1 MSILEPNAGAGCD
14 GGNGADNPPVRIKAR
29 LPRFMPGG
37 ILALLILGALTAWA
51 SPFANQIP
59 FTQPDGTAIVL
70 WGQGDEFYAVFETLD
85 GYTVVFH
92 QPTQA
97 YEYAQL
103 SPAGDQLL
111 STGVAVGQGNPV
123 ALGLKQHLRIN
134 PEAVRQ
140 QVAQRFANW
149 DQVMGV
155 SQRWS
160 ELKAERQ
167 LADLAAK
174 DGPQLS
180 PPSFT
185 TTGVKLGLTLL
196 IDFSDDVGTIPQAE
210 ILNFS
215 NGDSYT
221 GYGNNGS
228 VKKYYL
234 DNSNNQLT
242 YSNVVTL
249 YIRVP
254 LPKTNYNDTTIDC
267 GAEGRALI
275 TAAINAMKALSNYT
289 TTILPTFSNL
299 TVDAS
304 SQVLACN
311 VFFAGNNSGVW
322 SFGLWPHSWV
332 LASGLDLGNGK
343 KVYKY
348 QITNIG
354 TSLALGTFCHEN
366 GHMLCGFPDI
376 YDYGY
381 DSYGG
386 AGIFCLMG
394 YGGSGGNPVQICAY
408 LKRAAGWATTVSLTS
423 SSNLTASVS
432 ASGAG
437 FNKFYRYAKPT
448 SSTEYYLV
456 ENRQKAGRDANLP
469 ASGIAIWH
477 VDELGNK
484 DYQNTN
490 FNTIHTNYEVSLIQA
505 DNLWHFQKYLNS
517 GDSKDL
523 YFLGNTATGYANR
536 FSDTNAPSAR
546 WWDGASSGLIFHH
559 FSASGTTMTF
569 GVGTEGAMISFDT
582 NTLAAESCA
591 PGNGAIDPGEVVT
604 VNFGLKNVGVSGT
617 ANLVATLLVTNGVTA
632 PSSAQTFG
640 ALLAGGAAVS
650 RPFTFTANGSCG
662 GICTAVFQLQDG
674 TTNLGTISYAFTLG
688 AAGSPAAA
696 NYSSGGVAVTISDNT
711 TVEVPLTLTNV
722 GAVAD
727 VNVRVRLNHTYDADL
742 NLELVH
748 PDGTVISLATA
759 RGSSGDNFGSGA
771 TDCTGTFTVFDDSA
785 GTAIGSG
792 AAPFAGSYVPEQLLS
807 ALNGK
812 SVTGTWKL
820 RVTDTAGGDVG
831 TIYCFQLDLTS
842 QSYVCCSGVGSNV
855 PPVLASIEGAALSY
869 LENQSATALSATLT
883 ASDDGSLT
891 NATVNITSGF
901 ASGEDVLALSP
912 NPQNG
917 ISAAYAGGV
926 LTLTGATNAASYQA
940 ALRSV
945 TYSNTSDAP
954 SPATRTVTF
963 TVKDA
968 GGLASGSQSR
978 NITVTTVNDAPSFAK
993 GANQNVS
1000 ACSGAQSVSGWAGN
1014 ISGGPSD
1021 ESSQALDFIVTNNHN
1036 GLFAVQPAVNPIGTL
1051 TYTLAANSNG
1061 VATVSVKLHDNGGTG
1076 SGGVDTSAAQLFTIT
1091 VADSQ
1096 NPVLTCSSNLVL
1108 SADAGQCS
1116 RSNVVF
1122 AVSATDNCVVTNLV
1136 SNPASGST
1144 FLVGTTIVTNTATD
1158 SSGNTS
1164 RCLFTVTIL
1173 DAAPPTITGPT
1184 NLEVSADPGQCH
1196 ATGVNLGV
1204 ALATNDNCGILTVTN
1219 NAPAQ
1224 YPKGQTIVTWTAV
1237 DSSGNLATCEQTV
1250 TVADS
1255 EAPQLTCP
1263 VNIATTNDLG
1273 RCSAAVNLGAPLATN
1288 DNCGILTVTND
1299 APVEFPVGTN
1309 WVTWTAV
1316 DTSGNISTCG
1326 QMVIVQDVT
1335 PPVLTCAT
1343 NKTVECGVAWN
1354 FDEPTAL
1361 DDCCG
1366 TNLTLTILSTVT
1378 NGDFCQTIITRTW
1391 EATDCCSNSA
1401 TCSQTVTI
1409 TDTMPPVLICAT
1421 NKTVECGAA
1430 WGFDEPTAL
1439 DACCGTN
1446 LTLTMLSTVTNGDFC
1461 QAIVTRT
1468 WEATDCCSHSAT
1480 GSQTVTI
1487 TDTTPPVL
1495 TCATSK
1501 TVECGASWN
1510 FDEPTALDACCGTN
1524 LTLTILSTVT
1534 NGDFCQAIVTRTWEA
1549 TDCCTNSA
1557 TCSQTVTITDTTPPV
1572 LTCAT
1577 NKTVECG
1584 AAWSFDEPTA
1594 LDGCCGPNLTLTILN
1609 TVTNG
1614 DFCQAIVTR
1623 TWEATDGCTN
1633 AATCSQTVTVTP
1645 APPPAMSVS
1654 PATGLLTVTWLT
1666 VPDRTNWVE
1675 YTDNLSGTNWIVL
1688 TNVAGSGGP
1697 LIISDGPISGHVQRY
1712 YRLRVQ

>member
-1 MSILEPNAGAGCD
+1 M
-14 GGNGADNPPVRIKAR
+14 
-29 LPRFMPGG
+29 
-37 ILALLILGALTAWA
+37 
-51 SPFANQIP
+51 
-59 FTQPDGTAIVL
+59 
-70 WGQGDEFYAVFETLD
+70 
-85 GYTVVFH
+85 
-92 QPTQA
+92 
-97 YEYAQL
+97 
-103 SPAGDQLL
+103 
-111 STGVAVGQGNPV
+111 
-123 ALGLKQHLRIN
+123 
-134 PEAVRQ
+134 
-140 QVAQRFANW
+140 
-149 DQVMGV
+149 
-155 SQRWS
+155 
-160 ELKAERQ
+160 
-167 LADLAAK
+167 
-174 DGPQLS
+174 
-180 PPSFT
+180 
-185 TTGVKLGLTLL
+185 
-196 IDFSDDVGTIPQAE
+196 
-210 ILNFS
+210 
-215 NGDSYT
+215 
-221 GYGNNGS
+221 
-228 VKKYYL
+228 
-234 DNSNNQLT
+234 
-242 YSNVVTL
+242 
-249 YIRVP
+249 
-254 LPKTNYNDTTIDC
+254 
-267 GAEGRALI
+267 
-275 TAAINAMKALSNYT
+275 
-289 TTILPTFSNL
+289 
-299 TVDAS
+299 
-304 SQVLACN
+304 
-311 VFFAGNNSGVW
+311 
-322 SFGLWPHSWV
+322 
-332 LASGLDLGNGK
+332 
-343 KVYKY
+343 
-348 QITNIG
+348 
-354 TSLALGTFCHEN
+354 
-366 GHMLCGFPDI
+366 
-376 YDYGY
+376 
-381 DSYGG
+381 
-386 AGIFCLMG
+386 
-394 YGGSGGNPVQICAY
+394 
-408 LKRAAGWATTVSLTS
+408 
-423 SSNLTASVS
+423 
-432 ASGAG
+432 
-437 FNKFYRYAKPT
+437 
-448 SSTEYYLV
+448 
-456 ENRQKAGRDANLP
+456 
-469 ASGIAIWH
+469 
-477 VDELGNK
+477 
-484 DYQNTN
+484 
-490 FNTIHTNYEVSLIQA
+490 
-505 DNLWHFQKYLNS
+505 
-517 GDSKDL
+517 
-523 YFLGNTATGYANR
+523 
-536 FSDTNAPSAR
+536 
-546 WWDGASSGLIFHH
+546 
-559 FSASGTTMTF
+559 
-569 GVGTEGAMISFDT
+569 
-582 NTLAAESCA
+582 
-591 PGNGAIDPGEVVT
+591 
-604 VNFGLKNVGVSGT
+604 
-617 ANLVATLLVTNGVTA
+617 
-632 PSSAQTFG
+632 
-640 ALLAGGAAVS
+640 
-650 RPFTFTANGSCG
+650 
-662 GICTAVFQLQDG
+662 
-674 TTNLGTISYAFTLG
+674 
-688 AAGSPAAA
+688 
-696 NYSSGGVAVTISDNT
+696 
-711 TVEVPLTLTNV
+711 
-722 GAVAD
+722 
-727 VNVRVRLNHTYDADL
+727 
-742 NLELVH
+742 
-748 PDGTVISLATA
+748 
-759 RGSSGDNFGSGA
+759 
-771 TDCTGTFTVFDDSA
+771 
-785 GTAIGSG
+785 
-792 AAPFAGSYVPEQLLS
+792 
-807 ALNGK
+807 
-812 SVTGTWKL
+812 
-820 RVTDTAGGDVG
+820 
-831 TIYCFQLDLTS
+831 
-842 QSYVCCSGVGSNV
+842 
-855 PPVLASIEGAALSY
+855 
-869 LENQSATALSATLT
+869 
-883 ASDDGSLT
+883 
-891 NATVNITSGF
+891 
-901 ASGEDVLALSP
+901 
-912 NPQNG
+912 
-917 ISAAYAGGV
+917 
-926 LTLTGATNAASYQA
+926 
-940 ALRSV
+940 
-945 TYSNTSDAP
+945 
-954 SPATRTVTF
+954 
-963 TVKDA
+963 
-968 GGLASGSQSR
+968 
-978 NITVTTVNDAPSFAK
+978 
-993 GANQNVS
+993 
-1000 ACSGAQSVSGWAGN
+1000 
-1014 ISGGPSD
+1014 
-1021 ESSQALDFIVTNNHN
+1021 
-1036 GLFAVQPAVNPIGTL
+1036 
-1051 TYTLAANSNG
+1051 
-1061 VATVSVKLHDNGGTG
+1061 
-1076 SGGVDTSAAQLFTIT
+1076 
-1091 VADSQ
+1091 
-1096 NPVLTCSSNLVL
+1096 
-1108 SADAGQCS
+1108 
-1116 RSNVVF
+1116 
-1122 AVSATDNCVVTNLV
+1122 
-1136 SNPASGST
+1136 
-1144 FLVGTTIVTNTATD
+1144 
-1158 SSGNTS
+1158 
-1164 RCLFTVTIL
+1164 FTVTIL

-1495 TCATSK
+1495 PCATSKTVECGASWNFDEPTALDACCGTNLTLTILSTVTNGDFCQTIVTRTWEATDCCSNSATGSQTVTITDTTPPVLPCATSK

-1697 LIISDGPISGHVQRY
+1697 LIISDGPISSRVQRY

>member
-1 MSILEPNAGAGCD
+1 M
-14 GGNGADNPPVRIKAR
+14 
-29 LPRFMPGG
+29 
-37 ILALLILGALTAWA
+37 
-51 SPFANQIP
+51 
-59 FTQPDGTAIVL
+59 FT
-70 WGQGDEFYAVFETLD
+70 
-85 GYTVVFH
+85 
-92 QPTQA
+92 
-97 YEYAQL
+97 
-103 SPAGDQLL
+103 
-111 STGVAVGQGNPV
+111 
-123 ALGLKQHLRIN
+123 
-134 PEAVRQ
+134 
-140 QVAQRFANW
+140 
-149 DQVMGV
+149 
-155 SQRWS
+155 
-160 ELKAERQ
+160 
-167 LADLAAK
+167 
-174 DGPQLS
+174 
-180 PPSFT
+180 
-185 TTGVKLGLTLL
+185 
-196 IDFSDDVGTIPQAE
+196 
-210 ILNFS
+210 
-215 NGDSYT
+215 
-221 GYGNNGS
+221 
-228 VKKYYL
+228 
-234 DNSNNQLT
+234 
-242 YSNVVTL
+242 
-249 YIRVP
+249 
-254 LPKTNYNDTTIDC
+254 
-267 GAEGRALI
+267 
-275 TAAINAMKALSNYT
+275 
-289 TTILPTFSNL
+289 
-299 TVDAS
+299 
-304 SQVLACN
+304 
-311 VFFAGNNSGVW
+311 
-322 SFGLWPHSWV
+322 
-332 LASGLDLGNGK
+332 
-343 KVYKY
+343 
-348 QITNIG
+348 
-354 TSLALGTFCHEN
+354 
-366 GHMLCGFPDI
+366 
-376 YDYGY
+376 
-381 DSYGG
+381 
-386 AGIFCLMG
+386 
-394 YGGSGGNPVQICAY
+394 
-408 LKRAAGWATTVSLTS
+408 
-423 SSNLTASVS
+423 
-432 ASGAG
+432 
-437 FNKFYRYAKPT
+437 
-448 SSTEYYLV
+448 
-456 ENRQKAGRDANLP
+456 
-469 ASGIAIWH
+469 
-477 VDELGNK
+477 
-484 DYQNTN
+484 
-490 FNTIHTNYEVSLIQA
+490 
-505 DNLWHFQKYLNS
+505 
-517 GDSKDL
+517 
-523 YFLGNTATGYANR
+523 
-536 FSDTNAPSAR
+536 
-546 WWDGASSGLIFHH
+546 
-559 FSASGTTMTF
+559 
-569 GVGTEGAMISFDT
+569 
-582 NTLAAESCA
+582 
-591 PGNGAIDPGEVVT
+591 VT
-604 VNFGLKNVGVSGT
+604 V
-617 ANLVATLLVTNGVTA
+617 
-632 PSSAQTFG
+632 
-640 ALLAGGAAVS
+640 
-650 RPFTFTANGSCG
+650 
-662 GICTAVFQLQDG
+662 
-674 TTNLGTISYAFTLG
+674 
-688 AAGSPAAA
+688 
-696 NYSSGGVAVTISDNT
+696 
-711 TVEVPLTLTNV
+711 
-722 GAVAD
+722 
-727 VNVRVRLNHTYDADL
+727 
-742 NLELVH
+742 
-748 PDGTVISLATA
+748 
-759 RGSSGDNFGSGA
+759 
-771 TDCTGTFTVFDDSA
+771 TDS
-785 GTAIGSG
+785 
-792 AAPFAGSYVPEQLLS
+792 E
-807 ALNGK
+807 
-812 SVTGTWKL
+812 
-820 RVTDTAGGDVG
+820 
-831 TIYCFQLDLTS
+831 
-842 QSYVCCSGVGSNV
+842 
-855 PPVLASIEGAALSY
+855 
-869 LENQSATALSATLT
+869 
-883 ASDDGSLT
+883 
-891 NATVNITSGF
+891 
-901 ASGEDVLALSP
+901 
-912 NPQNG
+912 
-917 ISAAYAGGV
+917 
-926 LTLTGATNAASYQA
+926 
-940 ALRSV
+940 
-945 TYSNTSDAP
+945 
-954 SPATRTVTF
+954 
-963 TVKDA
+963 
-968 GGLASGSQSR
+968 
-978 NITVTTVNDAPSFAK
+978 
-993 GANQNVS
+993 
-1000 ACSGAQSVSGWAGN
+1000 
-1014 ISGGPSD
+1014 
-1021 ESSQALDFIVTNNHN
+1021 
-1036 GLFAVQPAVNPIGTL
+1036 
-1051 TYTLAANSNG
+1051 
-1061 VATVSVKLHDNGGTG
+1061 
-1076 SGGVDTSAAQLFTIT
+1076 
-1091 VADSQ
+1091 

-1116 RSNVVF
+1116 RSNVGF
-1122 AVSATDNCVVTNLV
+1122 TVSATDNCAVTNLV

-1487 TDTTPPVL
+1487 TDTMPPVLICATNKTVECGAAWGFDEPTALDACCGTNLTLTMLSTVTNGDFCQAIVTRTWEATDCCSHSATGSQTVTITDTTPPVL
-1495 TCATSK
+1495 PCATSKTVECGASWNFDEPTALDACCGTNLTLTILSTVTNGDFCQTIVTRTWEATDCCSNSATGSQTVTITDTTPPVLPCATSK

-1697 LIISDGPISGHVQRY
+1697 LIISDGPISSRVQRY

>member
-1 MSILEPNAGAGCD
+1 M
-14 GGNGADNPPVRIKAR
+14 
-29 LPRFMPGG
+29 
-37 ILALLILGALTAWA
+37 
-51 SPFANQIP
+51 
-59 FTQPDGTAIVL
+59 FT
-70 WGQGDEFYAVFETLD
+70 
-85 GYTVVFH
+85 
-92 QPTQA
+92 
-97 YEYAQL
+97 
-103 SPAGDQLL
+103 
-111 STGVAVGQGNPV
+111 
-123 ALGLKQHLRIN
+123 
-134 PEAVRQ
+134 
-140 QVAQRFANW
+140 
-149 DQVMGV
+149 
-155 SQRWS
+155 
-160 ELKAERQ
+160 
-167 LADLAAK
+167 
-174 DGPQLS
+174 
-180 PPSFT
+180 
-185 TTGVKLGLTLL
+185 
-196 IDFSDDVGTIPQAE
+196 
-210 ILNFS
+210 
-215 NGDSYT
+215 
-221 GYGNNGS
+221 
-228 VKKYYL
+228 
-234 DNSNNQLT
+234 
-242 YSNVVTL
+242 
-249 YIRVP
+249 
-254 LPKTNYNDTTIDC
+254 
-267 GAEGRALI
+267 
-275 TAAINAMKALSNYT
+275 
-289 TTILPTFSNL
+289 
-299 TVDAS
+299 
-304 SQVLACN
+304 
-311 VFFAGNNSGVW
+311 
-322 SFGLWPHSWV
+322 
-332 LASGLDLGNGK
+332 
-343 KVYKY
+343 
-348 QITNIG
+348 
-354 TSLALGTFCHEN
+354 
-366 GHMLCGFPDI
+366 
-376 YDYGY
+376 
-381 DSYGG
+381 
-386 AGIFCLMG
+386 
-394 YGGSGGNPVQICAY
+394 
-408 LKRAAGWATTVSLTS
+408 
-423 SSNLTASVS
+423 
-432 ASGAG
+432 
-437 FNKFYRYAKPT
+437 
-448 SSTEYYLV
+448 
-456 ENRQKAGRDANLP
+456 
-469 ASGIAIWH
+469 
-477 VDELGNK
+477 
-484 DYQNTN
+484 
-490 FNTIHTNYEVSLIQA
+490 
-505 DNLWHFQKYLNS
+505 
-517 GDSKDL
+517 
-523 YFLGNTATGYANR
+523 
-536 FSDTNAPSAR
+536 
-546 WWDGASSGLIFHH
+546 
-559 FSASGTTMTF
+559 
-569 GVGTEGAMISFDT
+569 
-582 NTLAAESCA
+582 
-591 PGNGAIDPGEVVT
+591 VT
-604 VNFGLKNVGVSGT
+604 V
-617 ANLVATLLVTNGVTA
+617 
-632 PSSAQTFG
+632 
-640 ALLAGGAAVS
+640 
-650 RPFTFTANGSCG
+650 
-662 GICTAVFQLQDG
+662 
-674 TTNLGTISYAFTLG
+674 
-688 AAGSPAAA
+688 
-696 NYSSGGVAVTISDNT
+696 
-711 TVEVPLTLTNV
+711 
-722 GAVAD
+722 
-727 VNVRVRLNHTYDADL
+727 
-742 NLELVH
+742 
-748 PDGTVISLATA
+748 
-759 RGSSGDNFGSGA
+759 
-771 TDCTGTFTVFDDSA
+771 TDS
-785 GTAIGSG
+785 
-792 AAPFAGSYVPEQLLS
+792 E
-807 ALNGK
+807 
-812 SVTGTWKL
+812 
-820 RVTDTAGGDVG
+820 
-831 TIYCFQLDLTS
+831 
-842 QSYVCCSGVGSNV
+842 
-855 PPVLASIEGAALSY
+855 
-869 LENQSATALSATLT
+869 
-883 ASDDGSLT
+883 
-891 NATVNITSGF
+891 
-901 ASGEDVLALSP
+901 
-912 NPQNG
+912 
-917 ISAAYAGGV
+917 
-926 LTLTGATNAASYQA
+926 
-940 ALRSV
+940 
-945 TYSNTSDAP
+945 
-954 SPATRTVTF
+954 
-963 TVKDA
+963 
-968 GGLASGSQSR
+968 
-978 NITVTTVNDAPSFAK
+978 
-993 GANQNVS
+993 
-1000 ACSGAQSVSGWAGN
+1000 
-1014 ISGGPSD
+1014 
-1021 ESSQALDFIVTNNHN
+1021 
-1036 GLFAVQPAVNPIGTL
+1036 
-1051 TYTLAANSNG
+1051 
-1061 VATVSVKLHDNGGTG
+1061 
-1076 SGGVDTSAAQLFTIT
+1076 
-1091 VADSQ
+1091 

-1116 RSNVVF
+1116 RSNVGF
-1122 AVSATDNCVVTNLV
+1122 TVSATDNCAVTNLV

-1495 TCATSK
+1495 PCATSKTVECGASWNFDEPTALDACCGTNLTLTILSTVTNGDFCQTIVTRTWEATDCCSNSATGSQTVTITDTTPPVLPCATSK

-1697 LIISDGPISGHVQRY
+1697 LIISDGPISSRVQRY

>member
-1 MSILEPNAGAGCD
+1 MG
-14 GGNGADNPPVRIKAR
+14 
-29 LPRFMPGG
+29 
-37 ILALLILGALTAWA
+37 
-51 SPFANQIP
+51 
-59 FTQPDGTAIVL
+59 FT
-70 WGQGDEFYAVFETLD
+70 
-85 GYTVVFH
+85 
-92 QPTQA
+92 
-97 YEYAQL
+97 
-103 SPAGDQLL
+103 
-111 STGVAVGQGNPV
+111 
-123 ALGLKQHLRIN
+123 
-134 PEAVRQ
+134 
-140 QVAQRFANW
+140 
-149 DQVMGV
+149 
-155 SQRWS
+155 
-160 ELKAERQ
+160 
-167 LADLAAK
+167 
-174 DGPQLS
+174 
-180 PPSFT
+180 
-185 TTGVKLGLTLL
+185 
-196 IDFSDDVGTIPQAE
+196 
-210 ILNFS
+210 
-215 NGDSYT
+215 
-221 GYGNNGS
+221 
-228 VKKYYL
+228 
-234 DNSNNQLT
+234 
-242 YSNVVTL
+242 
-249 YIRVP
+249 
-254 LPKTNYNDTTIDC
+254 
-267 GAEGRALI
+267 
-275 TAAINAMKALSNYT
+275 
-289 TTILPTFSNL
+289 
-299 TVDAS
+299 
-304 SQVLACN
+304 
-311 VFFAGNNSGVW
+311 
-322 SFGLWPHSWV
+322 
-332 LASGLDLGNGK
+332 
-343 KVYKY
+343 
-348 QITNIG
+348 
-354 TSLALGTFCHEN
+354 
-366 GHMLCGFPDI
+366 
-376 YDYGY
+376 
-381 DSYGG
+381 
-386 AGIFCLMG
+386 
-394 YGGSGGNPVQICAY
+394 
-408 LKRAAGWATTVSLTS
+408 
-423 SSNLTASVS
+423 
-432 ASGAG
+432 
-437 FNKFYRYAKPT
+437 
-448 SSTEYYLV
+448 
-456 ENRQKAGRDANLP
+456 
-469 ASGIAIWH
+469 
-477 VDELGNK
+477 
-484 DYQNTN
+484 
-490 FNTIHTNYEVSLIQA
+490 
-505 DNLWHFQKYLNS
+505 
-517 GDSKDL
+517 
-523 YFLGNTATGYANR
+523 
-536 FSDTNAPSAR
+536 
-546 WWDGASSGLIFHH
+546 
-559 FSASGTTMTF
+559 
-569 GVGTEGAMISFDT
+569 
-582 NTLAAESCA
+582 
-591 PGNGAIDPGEVVT
+591 
-604 VNFGLKNVGVSGT
+604 
-617 ANLVATLLVTNGVTA
+617 
-632 PSSAQTFG
+632 
-640 ALLAGGAAVS
+640 
-650 RPFTFTANGSCG
+650 
-662 GICTAVFQLQDG
+662 
-674 TTNLGTISYAFTLG
+674 
-688 AAGSPAAA
+688 
-696 NYSSGGVAVTISDNT
+696 
-711 TVEVPLTLTNV
+711 
-722 GAVAD
+722 
-727 VNVRVRLNHTYDADL
+727 
-742 NLELVH
+742 
-748 PDGTVISLATA
+748 
-759 RGSSGDNFGSGA
+759 
-771 TDCTGTFTVFDDSA
+771 
-785 GTAIGSG
+785 
-792 AAPFAGSYVPEQLLS
+792 
-807 ALNGK
+807 
-812 SVTGTWKL
+812 
-820 RVTDTAGGDVG
+820 
-831 TIYCFQLDLTS
+831 
-842 QSYVCCSGVGSNV
+842 
-855 PPVLASIEGAALSY
+855 
-869 LENQSATALSATLT
+869 
-883 ASDDGSLT
+883 
-891 NATVNITSGF
+891 
-901 ASGEDVLALSP
+901 
-912 NPQNG
+912 
-917 ISAAYAGGV
+917 
-926 LTLTGATNAASYQA
+926 
-940 ALRSV
+940 
-945 TYSNTSDAP
+945 
-954 SPATRTVTF
+954 
-963 TVKDA
+963 
-968 GGLASGSQSR
+968 
-978 NITVTTVNDAPSFAK
+978 
-993 GANQNVS
+993 
-1000 ACSGAQSVSGWAGN
+1000 
-1014 ISGGPSD
+1014 
-1021 ESSQALDFIVTNNHN
+1021 
-1036 GLFAVQPAVNPIGTL
+1036 
-1051 TYTLAANSNG
+1051 
-1061 VATVSVKLHDNGGTG
+1061 
-1076 SGGVDTSAAQLFTIT
+1076 
-1091 VADSQ
+1091 
-1096 NPVLTCSSNLVL
+1096 
-1108 SADAGQCS
+1108 
-1116 RSNVVF
+1116 
-1122 AVSATDNCVVTNLV
+1122 VSATDNCAVTNLV

-1495 TCATSK
+1495 PCATSKTVECGASWNFDEPTALDACCGTNLTLTILSTVTNGDFCQTIVTRTWEATDCCSNSATGSQTVTITDTTPPVLPCATSK

-1697 LIISDGPISGHVQRY
+1697 LIISDGPISSRVQRY